1 AKVIEAVSIMPL
13 LIPPWVAGVAWSILG
28 SPQTGLLNVLISSLG
43 IDAKVNFYTPTGIII
58 IFGIYYAPYVYMFTA
73 SAMKNMD
80 PSLEEAAAISGVSTF
95 KTIFQITLPL
105 ILPAIIAGSML
116 SFVVMLGIYGIPA
129 ALGTP
134 ERFTV
139 LTTYIYE
146 LLSSAPAEY
155 NKAAATSLILIAV
168 TALAVV
174 VQQQMLKGK

>member
-1 AKVIEAVSIMPL
+1 
-13 LIPPWVAGVAWSILG
+13 
-28 SPQTGLLNVLISSLG
+28 
-43 IDAKVNFYTPTGIII
+43 
-58 IFGIYYAPYVYMFTA
+58 
-73 SAMKNMD
+73 
-80 PSLEEAAAISGVSTF
+80 ISGVSTF

-174 VQQQMLKGK
+174 VQQQMLKGKSFVTVAGKTFKPRRIDLGKWKYVTLFIAVVYLFMAVVLPMGALLIGS